1 MMVTIGILAYNEAA
15 QIGNLIADLARQ
27 TLVSRGNV
35 SIEVHVI
42 ANGCTDSTAAVAR
55 GALASPFFSR
65 EHVRTFVHELLRAG
79 KSNAWNE
86 LIHSFAPPNTD
97 YIFLLDADIRIP
109 DDTSLEIVL
118 IRLVRSQAA
127 AVAIDES
134 VSHLSEKTDRTIVER
149 LINAGSATAY
159 DTQTAICGQF
169 YCARFDVL
177 QEIWMPIGLPGE
189 DGFLRAMIMTS
200 NFSETP
206 NFERIV
212 FVKGVRHLFESEY
225 TLRGVFRHNVRLA
238 IGTAINVMLF
248 DHLRASRAAEGN
260 VGEYVRQRNEKDPNW
275 INELISERLQ
285 KQYFLFNRDFVLK
298 RTKRF
303 SSLPIRE
310 RLKKGPIYLLGIIFD
325 IVLSLR
331 ANHLMRKGAGAGF
344 W

>member
-1 MMVTIGILAYNEAA
+1 
-15 QIGNLIADLARQ
+15 
-27 TLVSRGNV
+27 
-35 SIEVHVI
+35 
-42 ANGCTDSTAAVAR
+42 
-55 GALASPFFSR
+55 
-65 EHVRTFVHELLRAG
+65 
-79 KSNAWNE
+79 
-86 LIHSFAPPNTD
+86 
-97 YIFLLDADIRIP
+97 
-109 DDTSLEIVL
+109 
-118 IRLVRSQAA
+118 
-127 AVAIDES
+127 
-134 VSHLSEKTDRTIVER
+134 
-149 LINAGSATAY
+149 
-159 DTQTAICGQF
+159 
-169 YCARFDVL
+169 
-177 QEIWMPIGLPGE
+177 
-189 DGFLRAMIMTS
+189 
-200 NFSETP
+200 
-206 NFERIV
+206 V

-310 RLKKGPIYLLGIIFD
+310 RLKKGPIYVLGIIFD